1 MEERKTF
8 EVIELQGRKFVIR
21 MFPAA
26 EGLAILK
33 ELMTRALPM
42 DLLSNVA
49 IGGQSVGEKLKG
61 FGFDN
66 SKSAMS
72 IDEFAAFEKRLL
84 TCVDARLKDGDEQII
99 NEDGTYNVV
108 DIEYNLSLVM
118 KLLLEVVRVNYKDF
132 FVDSLKELK
141 VLKGITEAKAEEIKE
156 SLV

>member
-1 MEERKTF
+1 
-8 EVIELQGRKFVIR
+8 
-21 MFPAA
+21 
-26 EGLAILK
+26 
-33 ELMTRALPM
+33 
-42 DLLSNVA
+42 
-49 IGGQSVGEKLKG
+49 
-61 FGFDN
+61 
-66 SKSAMS
+66 MS